1 MEKCHTHSA
10 SYTGD
15 RHRYTNR
22 DRDNETPD
30 IVKRSKVKNMEQ
42 KCTWR
47 KMITTRK
54 INTTR
59 KTEKISKGIVTK
71 VERETH

>member
-15 RHRYTNR
+15 GHRYTNR

-42 KCTWR
+42 KCTW
-47 KMITTRK
+47 KK
-54 INTTR
+54 IITTR
-59 KTEKISKGIVTK
+59 KTEKIRNCNKG
-71 VERETH
+71 